1 VKAWLSRAG
10 VPFEVRNVDEDDRAY
25 DELLALGFRTVPL
38 TVAGGHR
45 ITGYDASALERLIA
59 SLTSDR

>member
-1 VKAWLSRAG
+1 
-10 VPFEVRNVDEDDRAY
+10 VRNVDEDDRAY

-38 TVAGGHR
+38 TVAGEHR

-59 SLTSDR
+59 SLTSGR